1 MNILKKGTIDACS
14 EKSPEAREALL
25 SWYKEVK
32 KEHWKSPQD
41 IKLKYPKASILKN
54 NRVVFNIV
62 GNRYRLIVKINYDF
76 EKIYIVFF
84 GSHQEYDKINAETV
98 VMF

>member
-1 MNILKKGTIDACS
+1 MLVPKSHQKLEKLYFHGT
-14 EKSPEAREALL
+14 
-25 SWYKEVK
+25 WYKEVK
-32 KEHWKSPQD
+32 KEHQKSPQD

-84 GSHQEYDKINAETV
+84 GSHQEYDKINADTV
-98 VMF
+98 TMF